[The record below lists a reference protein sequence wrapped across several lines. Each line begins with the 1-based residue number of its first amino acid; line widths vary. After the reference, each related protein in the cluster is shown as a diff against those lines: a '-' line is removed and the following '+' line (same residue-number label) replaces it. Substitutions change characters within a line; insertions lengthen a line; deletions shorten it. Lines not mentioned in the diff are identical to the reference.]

1 MMMKHYLRKALLG
14 AFIVMTVFVFRGVV
28 SAETHQQPYME
39 VALKHLEK
47 ALNVNFG
54 KMIHLDKAKKNLLLA
69 AWDKGGH
76 RTKAI
81 EIVQLAKQAV
91 KRKEIHRANK
101 LIQEAIEHVK
111 AGIGFSDQHTDEPP
125 EVDLET
131 GQPYMEIALKHLE
144 KALNMDKISWKVTN
158 LERAK
163 TNLKLGGWDKG
174 GHRLIALEK
183 IKQALKLLN
192 VSKIPEAN
200 MLIREAIEHVNKA
213 IEIGAEKK

>member
-1 MMMKHYLRKALLG
+1 MMKHYLRKALLG

-54 KMIHLDKAKKNLLLA
+54 KMIHLEKAKKNLLLA

-101 LIQEAIEHVK
+101 LIEEAIEHVK

-131 GQPYMEIALKHLE
+131 GQPYMEIALKHLD

>member
-1 MMMKHYLRKALLG
+1 MKHYLRKALLG

-54 KMIHLDKAKKNLLLA
+54 KMIHLEKAKKNLLLA

-101 LIQEAIEHVK
+101 LIEEAIEHVK

-131 GQPYMEIALKHLE
+131 GQPYMEIALKHLD

>member
-1 MMMKHYLRKALLG
+1 MKHYLRKALLG

-28 SAETHQQPYME
+28 SAETHKQPYME
-39 VALKHLEK
+39 AALKHLEK

-81 EIVQLAKQAV
+81 EIVQLAKEAV
-91 KRKEIHRANK
+91 RKKEIHRANK
-101 LIQEAIEHVK
+101 LIEEAIEHVK
-111 AGIGFSDQHTDEPP
+111 AGIGFSDQHSDDPP

-131 GQPYMEIALKHLE
+131 NQPYMEIALKHLE
-144 KALNMDKISWKVTN
+144 KALNLDNVSGKITN
-158 LERAK
+158 LSRAK

-174 GHRLIALEK
+174 GHRLIALKK
-183 IKQALKLLN
+183 INQALKMIDM
-192 VSKIPEAN
+192 SKIPEAN
-200 MLIREAIEHVNKA
+200 ILIGAAIEHVKKA